1 MVRRPEPAP
10 TASTPPQELFAP
22 DVFGQLLEIFRDANK
37 DYLYW
42 DKFKH
47 QSMPDGV
54 ASEDAW
60 RLLKLARRLNQRATK
75 LFDVSDNLFW
85 YTRTE
90 EIERILHVIDQQA
103 GGNVTTSVTNLPTHV
118 KQRYLISSLMEEA
131 IASSQ
136 IEGAA
141 TTRRNAK
148 DMLRSK
154 RPPRDRSEQMILNN
168 YNTISRIKGL
178 YLEPLTPELIV
189 GLQESLTRDAI
200 DHPDDCGRFRCDADD
215 IVITA
220 GSAGSNEVLHVPPPA
235 NTIAP
240 EMARLCDYAN
250 DKDSEFEHPVLKA
263 IILHFWLAYLHPF
276 ADGNGRT
283 ARALFYL
290 YMLKEG
296 YWLFEYLSIS
306 RVIKNR
312 EAQYYRSFLYS
323 EVDAADLT
331 YFLTFNLHAIEQS
344 LAELWEYLDRKSKED
359 AALTSRLE
367 REASLNYRQRA
378 ILMRALREPDTEFT
392 IESHLTSH
400 DVSYGTSRND
410 LLGLVDKGHLILAK
424 RGREY
429 VFRAA
434 ESLAAQ
440 LGGAKAEIHRD
451 SIQFSNKS
459 QSN

>member
-1 MVRRPEPAP
+1 
-10 TASTPPQELFAP
+10 
-22 DVFGQLLEIFRDANK
+22 
-37 DYLYW
+37 
-42 DKFKH
+42 
-47 QSMPDGV
+47 
-54 ASEDAW
+54 
-60 RLLKLARRLNQRATK
+60 
-75 LFDVSDNLFW
+75 
-85 YTRTE
+85 
-90 EIERILHVIDQQA
+90 
-103 GGNVTTSVTNLPTHV
+103 
-118 KQRYLISSLMEEA
+118 
-131 IASSQ
+131 
-136 IEGAA
+136 
-141 TTRRNAK
+141 
-148 DMLRSK
+148 
-154 RPPRDRSEQMILNN
+154 
-168 YNTISRIKGL
+168 
-178 YLEPLTPELIV
+178 
-189 GLQESLTRDAI
+189 
-200 DHPDDCGRFRCDADD
+200 
-215 IVITA
+215 
-220 GSAGSNEVLHVPPPA
+220 
-235 NTIAP
+235 
-240 EMARLCDYAN
+240 
-250 DKDSEFEHPVLKA
+250 VLKA

-312 EAQYYRSFLYS
+312 DAQYYRSFLYS

-359 AALTSRLE
+359 AVLTSRLE

-410 LLGLVDKGHLILAK
+410 LLGLVDKGHLVLAK

-429 VFRAA
+429 VFRPA

-440 LGGAKAEIHRD
+440 LGG
-451 SIQFSNKS
+451 QG
-459 QSN
+459 